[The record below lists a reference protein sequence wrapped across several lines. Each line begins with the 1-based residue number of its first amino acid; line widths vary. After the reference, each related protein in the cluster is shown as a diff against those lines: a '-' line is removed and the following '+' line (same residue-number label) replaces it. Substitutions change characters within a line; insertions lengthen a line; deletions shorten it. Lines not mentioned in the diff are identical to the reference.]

1 MNPNFQLTQSRSVKL
16 KFKKKTTK
24 KNPNQPDLT

>member
-1 MNPNFQLTQSRSVKL
+1 MYDGQISDVKVVKS

-24 KNPNQPDLT
+24 LKVKRKN

>member
-16 KFKKKTTK
+16 NLKKNDKKKTQI
-24 KNPNQPDLT
+24 NPI

>member
-1 MNPNFQLTQSRSVKL
+1 MYDGQISDVKVVKL

-24 KNPNQPDLT
+24 LKVKRKN

>member
-1 MNPNFQLTQSRSVKL
+1 MYDGQISDVKVVKL

-24 KNPNQPDLT
+24 LKVKRKTN